1 MAIYIRHVCIGVC
14 WCVRKAHVDS
24 QQDDKCLMCVSM
36 AMLHVKCRPRL
47 KPATGGPPSGT
58 SDVAPV
64 MAPTMVGELPFL
76 LLLTSGAH
84 VRL

>member
-1 MAIYIRHVCIGVC
+1 
-14 WCVRKAHVDS
+14 
-24 QQDDKCLMCVSM
+24 MCVSM